1 MSDIEI
7 RARVVVGKV
16 LQMHPEDI
24 HADISRETLAAWDS
38 LRHMNLILALE
49 DEFGVE
55 FSDKEIADINS
66 LDLLLK
72 ALRTKCS

>member
-1 MSDIEI
+1 MSDIEN
-7 RARVVVGKV
+7 RTRVVMGKV
-16 LQMHPEDI
+16 LQMQPQDI
-24 HADISRETLAAWDS
+24 PADVSRKTLAAWDS

-66 LDLLLK
+66 LDPLLE